1 MKDKNKKT
9 ILIADDDYDYLFQ
22 MKMKVE
28 SFGYHVV
35 TAESQ
40 KEAEKIIQTLKPDL
54 AIFDLMMETDD
65 SGFILSYRMKK
76 LYPDVP
82 IIIATGVNA
91 EAGYSFSVNSEEDR
105 KWIKADLYLDKGIR
119 EEQLHKEITKLLN
132 IKDTKNKS

>member
-1 MKDKNKKT
+1 MKDLNKKT

-28 SFGYHVV
+28 RFGYNVV

-40 KEAEKIIQTLKPDL
+40 KETEKIIKTLKPDL
-54 AIFDLMMETDD
+54 AIFDLMMESED

-82 IIIATGVNA
+82 IIIATGVSA
-91 EAGYSFSVNSEEDR
+91 EAGYSFNVNSEEDK
-105 KWIKADLYLDKGIR
+105 KWIKADSYLDKGIR
-119 EEQLHKEITKLLN
+119 DDQLHKEITKLLN
-132 IKDTKNKS
+132 L